1 MRKPEIFQLSVAASF
16 EGLTSKEKLYAHH
29 TAR

>member
-1 MRKPEIFQLSVAASF
+1 MREPEIFQLSVAASF
-16 EGLTSKEKLYAHH
+16 ECLTSKEKLYAHH